1 MLLRSLVLPVALL
14 ASTPVFAQMVGADS
28 RQGQIE
34 VPDFRGVAVSHGIH
48 AEVKPGPKSV
58 RLEGNKE
65 DVARVKFEVK
75 DGVLTMQVERGNWLF
90 GKGLKDM
97 RLYVT
102 NPRVES
108 VSGSGGSH
116 IEAEATAANTFT
128 VAASGG
134 TEINVTGVDSKELEA
149 AASGGS
155 ELKLK
160 GRTGELDV
168 QGSGGSI
175 IEARQLQAESLKVL
189 ASGGTRVEASPER
202 SLQGSL
208 SGGSTVKALKK
219 PASVQVNTSGGSQV
233 EYE

>member
-14 ASTPVFAQMVGADS
+14 VSAPAFAQDAAKG
-28 RQGQIE
+28 GQLE
-34 VPDFRGVAVSHGIH
+34 VPDFRGVAVSNGIH

-58 RLEGNKE
+58 RLEGSKE
-65 DVARVKFEVK
+65 DLARVKLEVK
-75 DGVLTMQVERGNWLF
+75 DGVLTTQVERSNGLGALF
-90 GKGLKDM
+90 SKGLEDV

-108 VSGSGGSH
+108 VAGSGGSH
-116 IEAEATAANTFT
+116 IEAEATAANSFE

-134 TEINVTGVDSKELEA
+134 TEITVTGVDAKELEV

-155 ELKLK
+155 QLTLK

-175 IEARQLQAESLKVL
+175 IEARGVRAESLKVS

-208 SGGSTVKALKK
+208 SGGSTVKSFSK
-219 PASVQVNTSGGSQV
+219 PASVQVNASSGSLVQ
-233 EYE
+233 YE